1 MRAFLKRLSVLSVVT
16 AMLVACTAPGQ
27 SSGAGAPAPE
37 DASVSQ
43 SPTISDSIRG
53 TVDLAALASGPSS
66 REVAALPSEI
76 IRAATLVMIDPE
88 TNRTLS
94 ATVTRSDGSFDLVP
108 PVGLVAGNV
117 YVLEASKAVGAIGGV
132 QTNLRVRTMLRIVSG
147 RWTSISGSAIRID
160 PFTTAVALASQQN
173 PDAVPWV
180 RTMGKVLVTSEG
192 SMFEGSIA
200 YDGVS
205 DADLLNLVLTI
216 RNLLG
221 ADLDPVANIRSLR
234 PVISGV
240 SRPKGRPGEQLI
252 IEGEGFSPF
261 SSDLTVA
268 FGAVGATIRS
278 ARSNRLVV
286 DVPAASG
293 IVSLTVRTRLGLSN
307 SIQFTVDNDP
317 LVVVSAAL
325 PAAGLPDTVINIAGS
340 GFDENKALNEVYFGL
355 LKVTPVTASPNL
367 LIVKVPDGA
376 ATGQLIVKSPLGT
389 SNPLYFQVPYRI
401 DQCPT
406 SGMPDT
412 AISILGVFPSASGAV
427 SFNGTNGTV
436 LTWAKDKITVRVPNG
451 FSEGAL
457 QITSGAV
464 VIDGPSFKLKQG
476 NLGAWVQVPGTYR
489 DGSSYMSSWQL
500 NEAAY
505 LKPYYNSGILRV
517 AYDVSGN
524 VSSVTDVGGLGL
536 TYNHYIKGGIVL
548 GSWAYWFNDY
558 STSYPCY
565 ARRAP
570 VANGVIGNF
579 SYFQS
584 PPTYY
589 WADAEEIDGRLY
601 LIDTCYGNSLWATI
615 NNDGTY
621 GGWNSINVGAG
632 DFRHGALVR
641 VKNWLYRIG
650 GQNYSSNC
658 ARAPIGNGGVLG
670 SFSTYGSLPD
680 NFYGASAVVVGKYL
694 YAMASQAN
702 SWYRAEVDGNGN
714 LGGWVRQAGGMP
726 NTEYHSDRSWVKGDY
741 VYYYSRFGLAQNQ
754 IID

>member
-1 MRAFLKRLSVLSVVT
+1 LRAKSFGRPVVAALLSL
-16 AMLVACTAPGQ
+16 LVGCAGGGPVAG
-27 SSGAGAPAPE
+27 SAGAPGPATVLAAVGEALP
-37 DASVSQ
+37 
-43 SPTISDSIRG
+43 SITG
-53 TVDLAALASGPSS
+53 SVDLEALSAGPSA
-66 REVAALPSEI
+66 RAVAALPSEI

-94 ATVTRSDGSFDLVP
+94 ATVTRADGSFDLVP

-147 RWTSISGSAIRID
+147 RWTSISGSGIRID

-192 SMFEGSIA
+192 SMFEGSIV
-200 YDGVS
+200 YEGVS

-240 SRPKGRPGEQLI
+240 SRPKGRPAEQLI

-261 SSDLTVA
+261 PSDLTVA
-268 FGAVGATIRS
+268 FGSVGATVRS
-278 ARSNRLVV
+278 ARSSRIVV
-286 DVPAASG
+286 DVPAATG

-325 PAAGLPDTVINIAGS
+325 PAAGLPDTIINIVGS

-355 LKVTPVTASPNL
+355 IKVVPITASPNL

-376 ATGQLIVKSPLGT
+376 ATGQLLVKSPLGT

-401 DQCPT
+401 DACPT
-406 SGMPDT
+406 SGMPKT
-412 AISILGVFPSASGAV
+412 VISIRGAFPSARGTV
-427 SFNGTNGTV
+427 SFNGTNGS
-436 LTWAKDKITVRVPNG
+436 LISWAKGLITVSVPNG
-451 FSEGAL
+451 FTEGPIK
-457 QITSGAV
+457 ITSGAV

-476 NLGAWVQVPGTYR
+476 NLGAWTMVPGTSR
-489 DGSSYMSSWQL
+489 DLSSYHTSWQL
-500 NEAAY
+500 DEAAY
-505 LKPYYNSGILRV
+505 LKPTWSGNVQRV
-517 AYDVSGN
+517 AYDANGGVAG
-524 VSSVTDVGGLGL
+524 VTDVGSLGL
-536 TYNHYIKGGIVL
+536 PGNHYMKGGVVI
-548 GSWAYWFNDY
+548 GSWAYFFN
-558 STSYPCY
+558 SGQSSYPNY
-565 ARRAP
+565 AYRAP
-570 VANGVIGNF
+570 VSNGVIGNF
-579 SYFQS
+579 SQFQT

-589 WADAEEIDGRLY
+589 WTQAEAVDGRIY
-601 LIDTCYGNSLWATI
+601 LFDSIYGRDLWATI

-621 GGWNSINVGAG
+621 GGWSGVNLGAG
-632 DFRHGALVR
+632 DYRHGTLVR
-641 VKNWLYRIG
+641 VGNWMYRIG
-650 GQNYSSNC
+650 GQNYSSSV
-658 ARAPIGNGGVLG
+658 ARAPVGNGGAVG
-670 SFSTYGSLPD
+670 GFSSYGSLPD

-702 SWYRAEVDGNGN
+702 SWYRSEIDGNGN

-741 VYYYSRFGLAQNQ
+741 VYYLSRYGLAQNQ